1 MPPVAPRPRP
11 EIIGT
16 CKSQQANSG
25 ASGSETLSPMPP
37 VECLST
43 FGDSPAG
50 HSNVDAGMEHVLGEG
65 GGFGDRHAAQIH
77 GHRPGRHLVVGHVA
91 RT

>member
-16 CKSQQANSG
+16 CRSQQANSG

-50 HSNVDAGMEHVLGEG
+50 HSNVTPEWSMCSVS
-65 GGFGDRHAAQIH
+65 AAVSATVMPRRYTAIAQAAIW
-77 GHRPGRHLVVGHVA
+77 
-91 RT
+91 